1 MKWNCVVTCP
11 RHMEEDAMAEAACL
25 LESMGGAVPHAE
37 PTGISGIVVVHAGP
51 DPVAYSRWVRQTVA
65 EEPWSVRY
73 IRRIIPVHATGRSD
87 TESILD
93 MARSLLPRIGSEDT
107 YRVSLEKRNTAASGR
122 GLINAIASEI
132 PNRVSLENPDAVV
145 QVEILGGV
153 AGVAVLRP
161 GDIFS
166 LETTKR
172 SLSAV
177 EGHSAGDLP
186 SL

>member
-11 RHMEEDAMAEAACL
+11 RHMEEDAMAEATDL
-25 LESMGGAVPHAE
+25 LESMGGVVPYAE
-37 PTGISGIVVVHAGP
+37 PTGISGILVVHAGP
-51 DPVAYSRWVRQTVA
+51 DPVAFSRWVRQTVA
-65 EEPWSVRY
+65 DEPWSVRY
-73 IRRIIPVHATGRSD
+73 IRRIIPVHMTGRSD
-87 TESILD
+87 MESILD
-93 MARSLLPRIGSEDT
+93 MARSLLPRIDPGDA
-107 YRVSLEKRNTAASGR
+107 YRVSLEKRNTAVSGR
-122 GLINAIASEI
+122 DMINAIASAI

-172 SLSAV
+172 SISN
-177 EGHSAGDLP
+177 S
-186 SL
+186 